1 MLDNRN
7 VTALSRILYEPFV
20 RRVLEED
27 FGRAGD
33 ITTDA
38 TIPEHVQAEAT
49 LVTRSHGCI
58 AGLEIAALA
67 FSLIDPRSE
76 VEFHH
81 RDGDEVQP
89 GDTLAVVRGSAR
101 VLLQGERTAL
111 NILGHLSGISSAT
124 FEIVQS
130 IRHTK
135 ARVTC
140 TRKTTP
146 GLRILEKYAVR
157 VAGGSNHR
165 FGLDD
170 AVLIKENH
178 LAVAGSIEEA
188 VSRARR
194 SVGHLVKIELEVE
207 NLEQLKIALTQ
218 PIDAV
223 LLDNMDLEQVRE
235 AVALVD
241 GRIITEVSGG
251 IKPERAKALAETGVA
266 LLSVGWLTHSAPS
279 LDVALDIRPISAAD

>member
-1 MLDNRN
+1 MPENRS
-7 VTALSRILYEPFV
+7 VTTLSRILYEPFV

-38 TIPEHVQAEAT
+38 TIPENVQAEARI
-49 LVTRSHGCI
+49 VTRAHGCI
-58 AGLEIAALA
+58 AGLEIATLA
-67 FSLIDPRSE
+67 FYLLDPRAE
-76 VEFHH
+76 IEFHH
-81 RDGDEVQP
+81 HDGDEVQA
-89 GDTLAVVRGSAR
+89 GDTLAVIRGSAR
-101 VLLQGERTAL
+101 VILQGERTAL

-124 FEIVQS
+124 FDIVQS

-188 VSRARR
+188 VTRARR

-207 NLEQLKIALTQ
+207 TLEQLKIALTQ

-223 LLDNMDLEQVRE
+223 LLDNMNLDQVRE
-235 AVALVD
+235 AVALVN
-241 GRIITEVSGG
+241 GKIITEVSGG
-251 IKPERAKALAETGVA
+251 IKPERAKALAETGVS

-279 LDVALDIRPISAAD
+279 LDVALDIHTTSPGE